1 MEFETLLYFGALL
14 ACPIGMGA
22 MMWMMGKN
30 MGGRHD
36 QSASNSQEVV
46 QSTAE
51 RLATLRA
58 QRQALEAEIV
68 EVTQLA
74 ELEDRREAL
83 RQEKMPVVN
92 EPVANQNAN

>member
-1 MEFETLLYFGALL
+1 MELETLLYFGVLL

-22 MMWMMGKN
+22 MMWMMGRN
-30 MGGRHD
+30 MGRPHD
-36 QSASNSQEVV
+36 QVAPDPQKVA

-51 RLATLRA
+51 WLATLRT

-74 ELEDRREAL
+74 ELEARREAL
-83 RQEKMPVVN
+83 RQEKTPVVN
-92 EPVANQNAN
+92 EPVANHNVN